1 MIGKKANAAA
11 TTVAAAS
18 VATATTVAAASVATA
33 TAVAT
38 AAAANSNNSNAYNQS
53 KTRSFKL
60 KKISQERIKLR
71 LKVEQ
76 K

>member
-1 MIGKKANAAA
+1 MDVKKGKSVIVKKANAAA

-18 VATATTVAAASVATA
+18 VATATTVA
-33 TAVAT
+33 T
-38 AAAANSNNSNAYNQS
+38 AAAANSNNSNAYNQR

-60 KKISQERIKLR
+60 KKIAQERIKLR